1 MPSDKAIEEELA
13 DLTARIERL
22 RVLYQQYFMG
32 MERIPP
38 LVQREQLERR
48 VRESALNDVRRA
60 AVKFRFQSLIQ
71 RLRTY
76 EVYWDR
82 LQRDIEEGRVERGVA
97 QEGGLRP
104 ARAPR
109 ADAERAAAPP
119 DPTPEDPVEALFRDF
134 LRAREQ
140 VGLPVEGI
148 TLDAFRLSIERQRR
162 IHSERLGVPDV
173 SFTVAVKD
181 GRVVLQARPIS

>member
-1 MPSDKAIEEELA
+1 MPTDKALEEELT
-13 DLTARIERL
+13 DLAGRIERL

-48 VRESALNDVRRA
+48 VRESPLNDVRRA

-82 LQRDIEEGRVERGVA
+82 LQRDIDEGRVERGVVL
-97 QEGGLRP
+97 EGGLRP
-104 ARAPR
+104 ARAPK
-109 ADAERAAAPP
+109 AEAEPPPAQPEPAPR
-119 DPTPEDPVEALFRDF
+119 DPVETLYRDF

-162 IHSERLGVPDV
+162 IQAERLGVQDV
-173 SFTVAVKD
+173 AFTVAVKD
-181 GRVVLQARPIS
+181 GKVVLQARPIA